1 MKGFNSLPSFG
12 EEKAESKAS
21 PKQPIEHS
29 KSFSTLANSESKNGA
44 EPSPSPFSLSKHSHS
59 GKPNRTKR
67 VIEKETKGSGL
78 KKLRKRPIIPSAPYP
93 YHTISPSITNTLPT
107 KEIVIQAAPNPE
119 KPPKMNWLSVLATP
133 VGMILIMV
141 IMILV
146 TGTMSSSYFIF
157 MLPMSLIGVVVAVIN
172 YRGQKKEMSVSASE
186 KEEKYLAYLAT
197 KEQEIIDVVKA
208 QQRIKN
214 KDNPPADYCASM
226 HENSVELWNRNVGGS
241 KFLDVRIGVGDEPLC
256 VNVKV
261 PERRYDQENL
271 LDNKARFIAEKSSY
285 VSNIPKTIN
294 LKECPSLGII
304 GNRRNV
310 ISQAIALL
318 VNATALHSY
327 EDLKIVV
334 LYSKAE
340 QAIWEEVRWLPHIF
354 DEKRK
359 NRFISDNPAEAK
371 ALLGM
376 LEQIVEDRADASF
389 KSPWKNTTAEPHY
402 LVIVTDMSLIKGSHI
417 SHHLTLNDPSI
428 SVSSVFLADDITKLP
443 PKVQCIVEAND
454 DKSIVYKASAH
465 DLQTEFV
472 PDRITN
478 AEFAAYC
485 RKMAAIRIEGAKV
498 AKELPTF
505 FSFLD
510 AWQVQS
516 PEELPIANNWQNSF
530 PSHSMEVPLGAGL
543 DGEIFMFDDHRDVHG
558 VHGMYVGTTGSGKTS
573 MVRSWI
579 LSMAVQFSPK
589 YVNFVLVDFKGSG
602 LIDGLEKL
610 PHVVGTISNLDSDI
624 RRNLTALESEIERR
638 EAFFKETGG
647 NIYNCYKAGNTKM
660 PFLFIV
666 IDELAEFQT
675 WAHSSDDNRMTLLNH
690 ISAVG
695 NSLGIQLLA
704 GSQTTSPFTEQ
715 MEKNARFRW
724 CLKTA
729 TADDSMY
736 LLKTDDAFGI
746 TEKGRAIV
754 RVGSNEVYEEVQPA
768 YSDGWYMTP
777 DELSEIPQK
786 EMALLNLRGERSG
799 VNIDDFVHSKS
810 QLEATVEQICA
821 VAKDLHI
828 SEVRKIWPN
837 RLPKTIYLR
846 DLAQPKEGSLA
857 FTVGLVDDPKAQR
870 QYVLQIDIV
879 HNGHVI
885 VYGAPRGGKTT
896 FLRTAVLSL
905 LSHCGPDNIEVY
917 LLGSGLKVFADC
929 PQVKKS
935 ADSFSAKPVIAA
947 VHNELMRRKKVGISA
962 DDQPVILFIDGIGEV
977 MPDYKTELMNI
988 AQYGAGCKVY
998 IIASAGKLGDVAAI
1012 SPYLT
1017 HGYAL
1022 WFADNMFD
1030 YRSALAEKSLDRMP
1044 PKEISGRGIFFAERT
1059 LEYQTALPFSS
1070 NDELDEIIAAI
1081 RKKYPHRASS
1091 SAALSLSAGDV
1102 IVGEGKESECAVIHN
1117 FRQNSSLL
1125 VLCNN
1130 AYKRK
1135 QQLHRL
1141 ARAIQEQPDV
1151 FNIIGIDVEPSTYA
1165 DIPNMT
1171 FLQSGNEVDEYLAG
1185 MFSEVKRRSEL
1196 QKQEGTLQF
1205 PKFIFVIS
1213 DWKMC
1218 INSATELS
1226 QRRFAINVLQK
1237 GKILGIQLIAGC
1249 SYEDFKYEFDNDSIG
1264 ATQLLGTG
1272 SALFVDCLGNDIPV
1286 CYSNQLKKADKNYG
1300 DLYVT
1305 SDNAEP
1311 IELLTGK

>member
-1 MKGFNSLPSFG
+1 MKGFKNLPKSG
-12 EEKAESKAS
+12 EDKV
-21 PKQPIEHS
+21 
-29 KSFSTLANSESKNGA
+29 ESKNTGKSIKITKH
-44 EPSPSPFSLSKHSHS
+44 PSGSRIVDPPAPPP
-59 GKPNRTKR
+59 KPP
-67 VIEKETKGSGL
+67 KEHV
-78 KKLRKRPIIPSAPYP
+78 PSAPYP
-93 YHTISPSITNTLPT
+93 YHTISPSISSTLPT
-107 KEIVIQAAPNPE
+107 KDIVIQAAPSPE
-119 KPPKMNWLSVLATP
+119 NPPKMNWLSVLSTP

-146 TGTMSSSYFIF
+146 TGAVSVSYFIF
-157 MLPMSLIGVVVAVIN
+157 MLPMSLVGVVVAVIN
-172 YRGQKKEMSVSASE
+172 YRRQKKEMRESASE
-186 KEEKYLAYLAT
+186 KEKKHLAYLEKKR
-197 KEQEIIDVVKA
+197 KEIVDVISA
-208 QQRIKN
+208 QQSIKN

-226 HENSVELWNRNVGGS
+226 HENSVELWNRNVGSS
-241 KFLDVRIGVGDEPLC
+241 KFLNVRIGVGDEPLC

-261 PERRYDQENL
+261 PEHRYDQENW
-271 LDNKARFIAEKSSY
+271 LDDKARHIAETSSH
-285 VSNIPKTIN
+285 VSNIPKTID
-294 LKECPSLGII
+294 LKKHPSLGIV
-304 GNRRNV
+304 GNRNNV
-310 ISQAIALL
+310 IAQAVALL

-334 LYSKAE
+334 LYTKAE
-340 QAIWEEVRWLPHIF
+340 RAIWEEVRWLPHVF

-359 NRFISDNPAEAK
+359 NRYVSDNPADAK

-376 LEQIVEDRADASF
+376 LEQMVKDRADNAF
-389 KSPWKNTTAEPHY
+389 KSPWKNTSAEPHY
-402 LVIVTDMSLIKGSHI
+402 LVIVTDMSLIKGSPI
-417 SHHLTLNDPSI
+417 SHYLTLDEPSL
-428 SVSSVFLADDITKLP
+428 SVSSVFLADDIAKLP
-443 PKVQCIVEAND
+443 PKVQYIVEVNED
-454 DKSIVYKASAH
+454 NGVVYQASAH
-465 DLQTEFV
+465 DLRTVFV
-472 PDRITN
+472 PDRITSN
-478 AEFAAYC
+478 QFAKYC
-485 RKMAAIRIEGAKV
+485 RKMAAIRIDGAK
-498 AKELPTF
+498 ASKELPTF

-516 PEELPIANNWQNSF
+516 PEELPIVNNWQNNF
-530 PSHSMEVPLGAGL
+530 PSRSMEVPLGAGV

-638 EAFFKETGG
+638 EAFFKGTGG
-647 NIYNCYKAGNTKM
+647 NIYSCHKAGNTKI

-675 WAHSSDDNRMTLLNH
+675 WARSGDDNRMTLLNH

-729 TADDSMY
+729 TTDDSMY

-768 YSDGWYMTP
+768 YSDGGYMTP
-777 DELSEIPQK
+777 DELAKIPQK
-786 EMALLNLRGERSG
+786 EMALLSLRGERSG
-799 VNIDDFVHSKS
+799 VNVSDLAHSKT
-810 QLEATVEQICA
+810 QLDATVEQICA
-821 VAKDLHI
+821 VAKKLHI
-828 SEVRKIWPN
+828 TEVRKIWPD

-846 DLAQPKEGSLA
+846 ELTQPKEESLI
-857 FTVGLVDDPKAQR
+857 FTVGLVDDPKGQR
-870 QYVLQIDIV
+870 QYVLQIDLV
-879 HNGHVI
+879 HNGHVV
-885 VYGAPRGGKTT
+885 VYGAPRRGKTT

-905 LSHCGPDNIEVY
+905 LLNCGPDNIEVY
-917 LLGSGLKVFADC
+917 LLGSGLKIFADC

-935 ADSFSAKPVIAA
+935 SDSFAAKPVVTT
-947 VHNELMRRKKVGISA
+947 VHNELMRRKKVGITA
-962 DDQPVILFIDGIGEV
+962 DDRPVLLFVDGIGEI

-988 AQYGAGCKVY
+988 AQYGAGCKVF
-998 IIASAGKLGDVAAI
+998 IIASAGKQADVAAI

-1022 WFADNMFD
+1022 WYAGNLFD
-1030 YRSALAEKSLDRMP
+1030 YRSALAEKSVDRMP
-1044 PKEISGRGIFFAERT
+1044 PKEVSGRGIFFSERT
-1059 LEYQTALPFSS
+1059 LEFQTALPFSS
-1070 NDELDEIIAAI
+1070 NDELSDVIESI
-1081 RKKYPHRASS
+1081 RSKYPHRASS
-1091 SAALSLSAGDV
+1091 SATIPLSIGDV
-1102 IVGEGKESECAVIHN
+1102 VVGEGKESWCDIVHN
-1117 FRQNSSLL
+1117 FRQNNSLL

-1130 AYKRK
+1130 AYNKSR
-1135 QQLHRL
+1135 QLHRL
-1141 ARAIQEQPDV
+1141 ARAIREQPDV
-1151 FNIIGIDVEPSTYA
+1151 FKMIGIDVDQETYA
-1165 DIPNMT
+1165 DIPDMV
-1171 FLQSGNEVDEYLAG
+1171 FLQSGNEVDEYLDG
-1185 MFSEVKRRSEL
+1185 MFTEVKRRSEI
-1196 QKQEGTLQF
+1196 QKQDGTLQF
-1205 PKFIFVIS
+1205 SKFIFVIS
-1213 DWKMC
+1213 DWKKC
-1218 INSATELS
+1218 VNRSTELS
-1226 QRRFAINVLQK
+1226 RRRLAINVLQK

-1249 SYEDFKYEFDNDSIG
+1249 TYEDFKFEFENDSEG

-1272 SALFVDCLGNDIPV
+1272 AALFVDYLGNDVPI
-1286 CYSNQLKKADKNYG
+1286 CYSNQLKKIDKNYG
-1300 DLYVT
+1300 NLYVT